1 MFLAIVKCNV
11 RLTIVGVPNMVDYKN
26 ENDLVPHNGEDV
38 EDVEYDDDFYAPPNE
53 GTKNN
58 KENNANIGPT

>member
-1 MFLAIVKCNV
+1 
-11 RLTIVGVPNMVDYKN
+11 MVDYKN